1 MSHRAIVLLMSAM
14 LTGCAPVLAAK
25 QDNYVRVEDVKPG
38 VHKVI
43 ALSTF
48 GSPIQNYVNHEGNTC
63 DIFKFRQGYRNSTK
77 VARAM
82 FHGAADVLT
91 LGLWEVI
98 GTPVEAG
105 LNGENLVYEV
115 CYDKKDIV
123 TSVAPISQVGTAS
136 TPTPAP
142 IGEEKTK
149 DE

>member
-1 MSHRAIVLLMSAM
+1 
-14 LTGCAPVLAAK
+14 
-25 QDNYVRVEDVKPG
+25 
-38 VHKVI
+38 
-43 ALSTF
+43 
-48 GSPIQNYVNHEGNTC
+48 
-63 DIFKFRQGYRNSTK
+63 
-77 VARAM
+77 M

-123 TSVAPISQVGTAS
+123 TSVAPISQAGTAS

-142 IGEEKTK
+142 IGEENTK